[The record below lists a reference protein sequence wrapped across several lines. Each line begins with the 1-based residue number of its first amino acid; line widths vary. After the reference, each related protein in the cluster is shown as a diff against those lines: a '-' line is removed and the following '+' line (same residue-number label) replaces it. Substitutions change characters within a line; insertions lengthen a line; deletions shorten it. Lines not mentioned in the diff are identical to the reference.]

1 MGAGDWFGGGGS
13 GDDATCGIRNAKCME
28 GAAPLA
34 LWIRAWKLEP
44 LPCQRG
50 RWRSYSCAVELGR
63 KHKILDLD
71 SVDSSCRKL
80 SECDSF

>member
-1 MGAGDWFGGGGS
+1 MGWS
-13 GDDATCGIRNAKCME
+13 GKGELEMGNVWE

-63 KHKILDLD
+63 KQKILDLD